1 MTIVDSGLVQQFLDL
16 LGVEL
21 TTATGHYVAFLA
33 VSSLAVVA
41 LVSLLV
47 LFISVIIDG
56 GAARRTLC
64 PAELRL
70 L

>member
-47 LFISVIIDG
+47 LLFRFLVYI
-56 GAARRTLC
+56 RNH
-64 PAELRL
+64 
-70 L
+70 